1 MGAVASAEGTAPPP
15 AARAAL
21 ERYGLAQAEIV
32 PVPAGLINR
41 TYRVR
46 ATDGRSF
53 ALQRVNPIFAPA
65 IHEDIAAV
73 TAHLAD
79 KGLVTPRLV
88 RAADGSLCV
97 AIEDALWRLLTWIEG
112 VSREALDDPRQ
123 ARAAGALLARFHL
136 ALADFEHPLHSRR
149 LGVHDTER
157 HLRVLRETLDSH
169 RSHPRYGAVAPLA
182 ARILEAAASLAPLP
196 PVPDR
201 LVHGDPKISNVLF
214 DEPTGAA
221 ICLVDL
227 DTLARMPLPLELGDA
242 LRSWCKRGGEDE
254 AGGGFDLDLFGAAVS
269 GYAAVARDVLT
280 DAEWQCIVDATE
292 RIQIELA
299 ARFCADALRESYF
312 AWDRRRFAGPSEHN
326 EARAAGQLAA
336 ASALAAVR
344 GRAQALVDAA
354 FAR

>member
-1 MGAVASAEGTAPPP
+1 MGTAGTAEGDVPPA

-32 PVPAGLINR
+32 AVPAGLINR

-46 ATDGRSF
+46 AADGRSF
-53 ALQRVNPIFAPA
+53 ALQRVNPIFAPG
-65 IHEDIAAV
+65 IHDDIAAV

-88 RAADGSLCV
+88 PAADGSLCV
-97 AIEDALWRLLTWIEG
+97 KVEGALWRLLTWVEG
-112 VSREALDDPRQ
+112 ECREALADPRQ

-136 ALADFEHPLHSRR
+136 ALADFDRPLRNRR
-149 LGVHDTER
+149 LGIHDTAR

-169 RSHPRYGAVAPLA
+169 RGHPRHAAVAPLA
-182 ARILEAAASLAPLP
+182 ARILDAAASLAPLP
-196 PVPDR
+196 PLPDR

-214 DEPTGAA
+214 DEGTGEAV
-221 ICLVDL
+221 CLVDL

-242 LRSWCKRGGEDE
+242 LRSWCKRGGEDD
-254 AGGGFDLDLFGAAVS
+254 AGGGFDLELFGAAVG
-269 GYAAVARDVLT
+269 GYAAVARDALS
-280 DAEWQCIVDATE
+280 DAEWRCIVGATE

-312 AWDRRRFAGPSEHN
+312 AWDPRRFAGPSEHN
-326 EARAAGQLAA
+326 EVRAAGQLAA
-336 ASALAAVR
+336 ARALAAVR
-344 GRAQALVDAA
+344 EHAQALVEAA
-354 FAR
+354 FAP